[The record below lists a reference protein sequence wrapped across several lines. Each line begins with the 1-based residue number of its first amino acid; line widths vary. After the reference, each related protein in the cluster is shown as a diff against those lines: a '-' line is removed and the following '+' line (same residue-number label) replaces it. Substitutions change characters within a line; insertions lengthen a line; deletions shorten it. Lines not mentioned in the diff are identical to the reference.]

1 MRSEALRPVARPNIN
16 KLDPSIYNLISAGE
30 VVENPSAVVK
40 ELVENSIDAG
50 ATEITIIVEEGG
62 IKTIKIIDNG
72 CGMNKDNIYLSYLPH
87 ATSKISSSM
96 DLDNISTLGFRGEA
110 LASIAAVS
118 HLTIESKEI
127 NSNFGYL
134 VKVSSGVIEEE
145 HECGCCLQKV
155 RTMVQASWKG

>member
-1 MRSEALRPVARPNIN
+1 MPNIN

-118 HLTIESKEI
+118 HLTI
-127 NSNFGYL
+127 
-134 VKVSSGVIEEE
+134 
-145 HECGCCLQKV
+145 
-155 RTMVQASWKG
+155 